1 MVKPNEGVDMKTL
14 YVIDNGLQLKRRSD
28 RILLKK
34 DGKISDEI
42 RILDLKRIL
51 IFGNNQMST
60 DLMRHLAG
68 KGIEVAFL
76 SSRGKF
82 KFRIVPESSKNIYL
96 RMAQHHYYNNEEFRI
111 SWGKKI
117 VGAKLTNQ
125 RNFLIRYQR
134 NQPKTDIQKQIQ
146 SLKKSIQNL
155 EGNGSLDEIMGTEG
169 FGSKTYFSAYARL
182 LLNGFEMT
190 RREYYPPPDPV
201 NALLSFGYMI
211 LFNEINSL
219 LEAHGFDVFLGF
231 LHSTKYGRAS
241 LATDLIEE
249 FLSPVIDRLV
259 IYLINQ
265 GAIKLDQFEEEQTGG
280 MRMSDKTRILY
291 LKNYEKLMTTPFVDV
306 KTRQK
311 LNYREIIRRNIRQTE
326 RVILHGAVYKPYVLY
341 S

>member
-1 MVKPNEGVDMKTL
+1 METL
-14 YVIDNGLQLKRRSD
+14 YVTDNGLQLKRRSD
-28 RILLKK
+28 RILFKK
-34 DGKISDEI
+34 DGKITEEI
-42 RILDLKRIL
+42 PLLDMKRIL

-68 KGIEVAFL
+68 RGVEVAFL

-82 KFRIVPESSKNIYL
+82 KFRIVPETSKNIYL
-96 RMAQHHYYNNEEFRI
+96 RMAQHRYYNNEEFRI
-111 SWGKKI
+111 SWGKTI
-117 VGAKLTNQ
+117 VRAKLTNQ

-134 NQPKTDIQKQIQ
+134 NQPQTDIQNEIET
-146 SLKKSIQNL
+146 LKKSVQNL
-155 EGNGSLDEIMGTEG
+155 EESSGLNEIMGAEG
-169 FGSKTYFSAYARL
+169 FGSKTYFSAYGKL
-182 LLNGFEMT
+182 LLNGFEMA

-231 LHSTKYGRAS
+231 LHSAKYGRAS

-249 FLSPVIDRLV
+249 LRSPVIDRLV

-265 GAIKLDQFEEEQTGG
+265 GAVKTDQFEKLETGAI
-280 MRMSDKTRILY
+280 RMNDKLRATY
-291 LKNYEKLMTTPFVDV
+291 LKNYEKFMTTPFLDV
-306 KTRQK
+306 KSRENMDYRQ
-311 LNYREIIRRNIRQTE
+311 IIRNNVRQTE
-326 RVILHGAVYKPYVLY
+326 KVILQGAVYDPYILY